1 MKILPNTIIYFHEI
15 QDKQWFHNVIE
26 SLVKNY
32 HIIGL
37 SELEDYYYNKKVL
50 KNSCHITID
59 DGDLTFY
66 RNGFPIIKKFN
77 IPVSMYVSPLMA
89 NQRMNFWFQEIRGYD
104 TLKLGEIIDR
114 EFNYKLDHY
123 GSGNIKNFLKTL
135 QVDDILRI
143 IKLYQKETATSP
155 KIAMNMDEKQL
166 IEVSNSGLVDIG
178 AHTLNH
184 PCLINEKDE
193 VASYEISESI
203 DSLSNILNKEINYFV
218 YPNGDYGERE
228 ISLLKNKGIKLAF
241 TTERGKLSNQDN
253 PLKIPRSGSP
263 ILSSFNNNK
272 VYTFSKCMVQLMAG
286 ENLYYKYA
294 NSWESLVS
302 KIR

>member
-15 QDKQWFHNVIE
+15 QNKQWFQSIIE
-26 SLVKNY
+26 SLVKHY

-37 SELEDYYYNKKVL
+37 NQLEEYYYNNKSI
-50 KNSCHITID
+50 KNTCHITID
-59 DGDLTFY
+59 DGDISFY
-66 RNGFPIIKKFN
+66 KNGFPILKKFN

-89 NQRMNFWFQEIRGYD
+89 TERKNFWFQEMRGYD
-104 TLKLGEIIDR
+104 ALKLREIIA
-114 EFNYKLDHY
+114 EKYDHNFDHQ
-123 GSGNIKNFLKTL
+123 GMTEIKNFLKTL
-135 QVDDILRI
+135 QIDDILRI
-143 IKLYQKETATSP
+143 IKLYQQKTATPP
-155 KIAMNMDEKQL
+155 KMAMNMDEKQL
-166 IEVSNSGLVDIG
+166 IEVSKSGLVDIG

-184 PCLINEKDE
+184 PRLINENDE

-203 DSLSNILNKEINYFV
+203 DKLSNILNSEIKYFV

-263 ILSSFNNNK
+263 VLSSFNNSK
-272 VYTFSKCMVQLMAG
+272 AYTFSKCLVQLIAG

-302 KIR
+302 KTR

>member
-15 QDKQWFHNVIE
+15 QDKQWFHNIIE

-37 SELEDYYYNKKVL
+37 NELEEYYYNNKSI

-66 RNGFPIIKKFN
+66 KNAFPIIKKFN
-77 IPVSMYVSPLMA
+77 IPVSMYVSPLIA
-89 NQRMNFWFQEIRGYD
+89 TERKNFWFQEIRGYD
-104 TLKLGEIIDR
+104 AIKLGDIMAR
-114 EFNYKLDHY
+114 EYNYKVDHQ
-123 GSGNIKNFLKTL
+123 GMNDIKSFLKTL
-135 QVDDILRI
+135 QIDDILRI
-143 IKLYQKETATSP
+143 IKLYQKETATP
-155 KIAMNMDEKQL
+155 AKEAMNMDEKQL
-166 IEVSNSGLVDIG
+166 YEVSNSGLVDIG

-184 PCLINEKDE
+184 PRLINENDQT
-193 VASYEISESI
+193 ASYEISESI
-203 DSLSNILNKEINYFV
+203 DRLSSILNKEIKYFV

-228 ISLLKNKGIKLAF
+228 ISILKSKGIKLAF

-263 ILSSFNNNK
+263 ILSTFNNNK
-272 VYTFSKCMVQLMAG
+272 AYTFSKCLVQLVAG

-294 NSWESLVS
+294 DSWESLVS
-302 KIR
+302 KRR

>member
-15 QDKQWFHNVIE
+15 QDKQWFYRIVE

-37 SELEDYYYNKKVL
+37 NELEEYYYNNKSL

-66 RNGFPIIKKFN
+66 TNGYPIIKKFN

-89 NQRMNFWFQEIRGYD
+89 KQRKNFWFQEIRGYN
-104 TLKLGEIIDR
+104 TEKLGEIITKEYD
-114 EFNYKLDHY
+114 YKLDHK
-123 GSGNIKNFLKTL
+123 GVSEIKNFLKTL

-143 IKLYQKETATSP
+143 IKIYQTETATP
-155 KIAMNMDEKQL
+155 AKMAMNMNEQQL

-184 PCLINEKDE
+184 PCLVNEKDE
-193 VASYEISESI
+193 IAAFEISESI
-203 DSLSNILNKEINYFV
+203 DKLSSLLNKEIKYFV
-218 YPNGDYGERE
+218 YPNGDYGDRE
-228 ISLLKNKGIKLAF
+228 ISILKSKGIKLAF

-263 ILSSFNNNK
+263 IVSTFNNNK
-272 VYTFSKCMVQLMAG
+272 AYTFSKCLVQLMAG
-286 ENLYYKYA
+286 EDLYYKYA

-302 KIR
+302 KMR

>member
-15 QDKQWFHNVIE
+15 HDKQWFQSIIE
-26 SLVKNY
+26 SLVNNY

-37 SELEDYYYNKKVL
+37 NELDEYYYNNKSL

-66 RNGFPIIKKFN
+66 KNGFPIIKKFN

-89 NQRMNFWFQEIRGYD
+89 TESKNFWFQEIRGYD
-104 TLKLGEIIDR
+104 ALKLGEILAL
-114 EFNYKLDHY
+114 ETNYELDHQ
-123 GSGNIKNFLKTL
+123 GIGEIKKFLKTL
-135 QVDDILRI
+135 QIDDILRI
-143 IKLYQKETATSP
+143 IKLYQDKTATPP
-155 KIAMNMDEKQL
+155 KIAMNMNEKQL
-166 IEVSNSGLVDIG
+166 IEVSNSGLVEIG

-184 PCLINEKDE
+184 PLLVNENDE

-203 DSLSNILNKEINYFV
+203 DRLSSILNKEIKYFV

-228 ISLLKNKGIKLAF
+228 ISILKSKGIRLAF

-272 VYTFSKCMVQLMAG
+272 AYIFSKCLVQLMAG

-302 KIR
+302 KMR

>member
-15 QDKQWFHNVIE
+15 QDQQWFQNIVE

-32 HIIGL
+32 NIIGL
-37 SELEDYYYNKKVL
+37 SELEEYYYNNKSI
-50 KNSCHITID
+50 KNACHITVD

-66 RNGFPIIKKFN
+66 KNAFPVIKKFN
-77 IPVSMYVSPLMA
+77 IPVSIYVSPLMA
-89 NQRMNFWFQEIRGYD
+89 TERKNFWFQEIRGYD
-104 TLKLGEIIDR
+104 PVKLGKIIAREYNHRLNPQVAGEIKD
-114 EFNYKLDHY
+114 
-123 GSGNIKNFLKTL
+123 FLKTL
-135 QVDDILRI
+135 LIDDISRI
-143 IKLYQKETATSP
+143 IKIYQKETATP
-155 KIAMNMDEKQL
+155 AKRAMNMDESQL
-166 IEVSNSGLVDIG
+166 IELNNSGLVDIG

-184 PCLINEKDE
+184 PCLINEKEE
-193 VASYEISESI
+193 VASYEISQSI
-203 DSLSNILNKEINYFV
+203 DKLSDIINREIKYFV

-228 ISLLKNKGIKLAF
+228 MSILKSKGIKLAF
-241 TTERGKLSNQDN
+241 TTERGKLSNHDN

-263 ILSSFNNNK
+263 IVSSLNNNK
-272 VYTFSKCMVQLMAG
+272 AYTFSKCLVQLMAG

>member
-15 QDKQWFHNVIE
+15 QDKQWFHHVIE

-37 SELEDYYYNKKVL
+37 NELEEYYYNKKSL

-59 DGDLTFY
+59 DGDLSFY
-66 RNGFPIIKKFN
+66 KNGFPVIKKFN

-89 NQRMNFWFQEIRGYD
+89 TQRRNFWFQEIRGYD
-104 TLKLGEIIDR
+104 TLKLGEILAR
-114 EFNYKLDHY
+114 EYDYKLDHQ
-123 GSGNIKNFLKTL
+123 GAGEIKNFLKSL
-135 QVDDILRI
+135 RIGDILRVI
-143 IKLYQKETATSP
+143 NVYQKETSTP
-155 KIAMNMDEKQL
+155 GKMAMNMDERQL
-166 IEVSNSGLVDIG
+166 IELSNSGLVDIG

-184 PCLINEKDE
+184 PCLVNENDDI
-193 VASYEISESI
+193 ASYEISESI
-203 DSLSNILNKEINYFV
+203 DKLSNLLNKEIRYFV

-228 ISLLKNKGIKLAF
+228 ISILKNKGIRLAF
-241 TTERGKLSNQDN
+241 TTERGKLSNLDN

-263 ILSSFNNNK
+263 IVSSLNSNK
-272 VYTFSKCMVQLMAG
+272 AYIISKCLVQLMAG

-302 KIR
+302 KMK